1 MLKVEY
7 RKISELK
14 PYPGNPRRM
23 QKKMYEALKRSIKEF
38 GLVDPLVVNPNNEVI
53 GGNQRLAALKEL
65 GVEEVPV
72 VVVDL
77 PKSKERALNL
87 ALNKIQGEFDIKLL
101 AEFVE
106 DILPVDLE
114 LTGFDESEIYIL
126 DFKTNTDPSRKGAL
140 ARDYLYPPF
149 SVLDPRLKT
158 WKELRAVFESGGR
171 KKLLGN
177 VSSNALNKMASN
189 RGNIMA
195 SMNEGTSYVD
205 PAICAVMY
213 RWFMPSHGKR
223 ILNPMCGE
231 VVPGYVAAVMG
242 FEYVGTDVR
251 EDQVEWNNQVVQH
264 FGLGHLARFLHVDAR
279 ELNFDVVGGK
289 PFDLVFYSP
298 PYFGV
303 EKYSNEQDDLS
314 TYEDY
319 KAYMEGMEKI
329 IENSA
334 KLLKENRFYIM
345 LVGDVREV
353 KGPDRGKLLNY
364 CGDLVNIAEKYGLKY
379 YNDIIYIEHF
389 GTAAFRARRI
399 FVTRKV
405 VRVHQR
411 LLVFYKGDLSQIKN
425 EFPQDFSD
433 DDMRDLLL
441 KYGVDVVEPVDG
453 TIDDLN
459 DLA

>member
-1 MLKVEY
+1 
-7 RKISELK
+7 
-14 PYPGNPRRM
+14 
-23 QKKMYEALKRSIKEF
+23 
-38 GLVDPLVVNPNNEVI
+38 
-53 GGNQRLAALKEL
+53 
-65 GVEEVPV
+65 
-72 VVVDL
+72 
-77 PKSKERALNL
+77 
-87 ALNKIQGEFDIKLL
+87 
-101 AEFVE
+101 
-106 DILPVDLE
+106 
-114 LTGFDESEIYIL
+114 
-126 DFKTNTDPSRKGAL
+126 
-140 ARDYLYPPF
+140 
-149 SVLDPRLKT
+149 
-158 WKELRAVFESGGR
+158 
-171 KKLLGN
+171 
-177 VSSNALNKMASN
+177 
-189 RGNIMA
+189 
-195 SMNEGTSYVD
+195 
-205 PAICAVMY
+205 
-213 RWFMPSHGKR
+213 
-223 ILNPMCGE
+223 MCGE

-279 ELNFDVVGGK
+279 ELNLDVVGGK

-303 EKYSNEQDDLS
+303 EKYSEEQDDLS
-314 TYEDY
+314 TYDDY
-319 KAYMEGMEKI
+319 KAYLVEMEKI
-329 IENSA
+329 IEKSA
-334 KLLKENRFYIM
+334 SLLKENRFYTM

-353 KGPDRGKLLNY
+353 KGPDKGKLLNY

-379 YNDIIYIEHF
+379 YNDLIYVEHF

-411 LLVFYKGDLSQIKN
+411 LLVFYKGDLAQIRN

-441 KYGVDVVEPVDG
+441 KYGVDTVEPVNG